1 MERVAFLIEHTGER
15 IRCLLNPESLLL
27 QRCSGIKSRSIVSNI
42 VSGLDINDDQLIH
55 TGGGQ
60 TYLTLNLL
68 FDVDVAKGSSVV
80 TSDVRELTAP
90 IWALSENQQI
100 DTNRRQLPV
109 CRFFWGKWNMPA
121 VVESIAENLDKFT
134 IEGVPQRSWMRMRLR
149 RVSEEKVPAVGAT
162 SRANAVESLGSGS
175 SPTLIDAQENI
186 GAQVSGERLDQLAYQ
201 HYGDSSLWRE
211 IAATNDLDD
220 PFDIEEGK
228 VIDLPSLSE
237 LLDEYI
243 P

>member
-1 MERVAFLIEHTGER
+1 VERVAFLIEHTGER

-27 QRCSGIKSRSIVSNI
+27 QRSSGIKSRRILTNV
-42 VSGLDINDDQLIH
+42 VSGIDINDDQLIH

-68 FDVDVAKGSSVV
+68 FDVDVARGSSVN

-100 DTNRRQLPV
+100 DSNRSQLPV

-121 VVESIAENLDKFT
+121 VVVAIAENLDKFN
-134 IEGVPQRSWMRMRLR
+134 IDGVPQRSWMRLRLR
-149 RVSEEKVPAVGAT
+149 RVSEERAAALGSSSSPH
-162 SRANAVESLGSGS
+162 ANAVESLS
-175 SPTLIDAQENI
+175 STTALTNAQENI
-186 GAQVSGERLDQLAYQ
+186 GAEVSGERLDQLAYQ
-201 HYGDSSLWRE
+201 HYGDSTLWRD
-211 IAATNDLDD
+211 IAAANQLDD
-220 PFDIEEGK
+220 PFTIDEGK
-228 VIDLPSLSE
+228 IIDLPPLSE
-237 LLDEYI
+237 LLEEYV